1 MVRYREGG
9 ESIRAHGFG
18 KTKKLKKLLQEQG
31 IVPWMRDRVPLVFAG
46 DELVAVADLW
56 VAEEAA
62 VPDGLVVLWHDK
74 PALR

>member
-1 MVRYREGG
+1 VVRYREGG
-9 ESIRAHGFG
+9 ESIRTEGIG

-56 VAEEAA
+56 VAEGAA
-62 VPDGLVVLWHDK
+62 APGGLAVLWHDK